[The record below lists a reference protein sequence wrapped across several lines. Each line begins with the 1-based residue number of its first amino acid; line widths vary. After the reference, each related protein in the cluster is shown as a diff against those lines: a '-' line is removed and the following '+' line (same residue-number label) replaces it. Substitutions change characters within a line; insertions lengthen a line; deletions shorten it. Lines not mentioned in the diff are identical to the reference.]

1 MINNSISIEYKTT
14 VFNFT
19 ESEMARQKFESQAT
33 EKLLAVKSILPRMS
47 RKYWKCDPDQ
57 HVEGET
63 FVRLTHLLQVIYY
76 LLYRR
81 P

>member
-1 MINNSISIEYKTT
+1 
-14 VFNFT
+14 
-19 ESEMARQKFESQAT
+19 MARQKFESQAT

-63 FVRLTHLLQVIYY
+63 FVRLTHLLQV
-76 LLYRR
+76 
-81 P
+81 

>member
-1 MINNSISIEYKTT
+1 
-14 VFNFT
+14 
-19 ESEMARQKFESQAT
+19 MARQKFESQAT

-63 FVRLTHLLQVIYY
+63 FVRLTHLLQVRY
-76 LLYRR
+76 LKKTLYNQSTTHHSE
-81 P
+81 PEFKKSPGQKNS

>member
-1 MINNSISIEYKTT
+1 
-14 VFNFT
+14 
-19 ESEMARQKFESQAT
+19 MARQKFESQAT

-57 HVEGET
+57 HAEGET
-63 FVRLTHLLQVIYY
+63 FVRLTHLLQVII
-76 LLYRR
+76 

>member
-1 MINNSISIEYKTT
+1 
-14 VFNFT
+14 
-19 ESEMARQKFESQAT
+19 MARQKFESQAT

-63 FVRLTHLLQVIYY
+63 FVRLTHLLQVKITYY
-76 LLYRR
+76 T
-81 P
+81 